1 MNLSDGKEALC
12 GVIKIKVDIFVAH
25 IYSFSNIYVSIVF
38 FFLHKTFRRFITQLA

>member
-38 FFLHKTFRRFITQLA
+38 FFA